1 MYSLQPETAAE
12 FHVARCLR
20 ADRLAD
26 FGDVPDSRPGEKTI
40 RATFLRAMV
49 VARLSDPSIAPT
61 GIEIIG
67 AIIDGDLIC
76 RGLASAGDPLPDLNL
91 SDCRIRGVVDLSGTC
106 WTSVNIDRCT
116 LCGLSANGM
125 RVDGS
130 LFARDLVF
138 DFAAPV
144 AIDLDV
150 EPMTTIDF
158 EGLVVGSN
166 VLLNELGRSLSQES
180 DGFGSVC
187 LQLNQCRIG
196 GSLVLSGASLR
207 NADGLALNMQF
218 GEVTGAVFMDAR
230 GGHRFRAV
238 GSVDFLGARIGGRVT
253 CDGASL
259 ANEKGVAL
267 MMDGA
272 EIKGGLTCNEAND
285 HPFSAKGGVSLSATR
300 IGISLNLV
308 GAQLENS
315 SGSALIADN
324 AEVIGNVYL
333 AASARRRFEASGA
346 VSLRYAKIFGVFN
359 CTGAHFE
366 GPAADA
372 DTRQTAIRG
381 DALVVDGAEVT
392 GGVLLRSS
400 DEVRFEAKGRVSL
413 SGARLG
419 GELNCSGASFDNED
433 GIAFTIEGTEVQ
445 GGVYLRTG
453 AGHRFEARGQVSL
466 LDARIAGALDCSG
479 ANFMGMWTAGTTG
492 EQPARARGMAL
503 SLERA
508 DVTGG
513 VFLRATAKDW
523 LDFSGTIN
531 LYGAKI
537 GVLVECVARITSAQ
551 DSLRF
556 DMAVIRGRL
565 KVHLAQGSLGE
576 VSLRG
581 TQVEELD
588 DNGGDGWDGRVTG
601 QYDSS
606 RTNSVVLK
614 LDGFTY
620 QRFGEWSTRPN
631 APTGFGHIVRIAR
644 RMAGKGMDHDIWW
657 RRAKWLD
664 RQCIRVGPDE
674 FFPQPHEQLARILRL
689 TGHAYDARRIAIH
702 RFEHERRCRADSVL
716 SRPIIFLYRWLF
728 GCGYLPVHALV
739 TVLAWLLLGWVG
751 VSHAIDLNE
760 SRNVVFVRS
769 TTGVD
774 IVRTLSRPEE
784 APRMPSQTG
793 PYDRFDTRDIACDEV
808 SPLLYALDTML
819 PVFQLHTEEKCEF
832 TNNTRHGR
840 WWRFGKAAYALIGW
854 ILVTLAALTWTGV
867 LRKDA
872 A

>member
-1 MYSLQPETAAE
+1 M
-12 FHVARCLR
+12 ARCLR

-26 FGDVPDSRPGEKTI
+26 FRDVPDSRPGEKTI
-40 RATFLRAMV
+40 RATFLRALV
-49 VARLSDPSIAPT
+49 VARLSDPSVAPT

-67 AIIDGDLIC
+67 AVIDDDLIC

-91 SDCRIRGVVDLSGTC
+91 SDCSIRGVLDLSGTC

-116 LCGLSANGM
+116 LGGLSANGM

-130 LFARDLVF
+130 LSARNLVF
-138 DFAAPV
+138 EFASPV

-150 EPMTTIDF
+150 EPMTTIEF
-158 EGLVVGSN
+158 EGLVAGSN
-166 VLLNELGRSLSQES
+166 VVLSKLGRSLSRES
-180 DGFGSVC
+180 EGFGSVC

-207 NADGLALNMQF
+207 NADGLALNIQF
-218 GEVTGAVFMDAR
+218 GEVTGAVFMDAD
-230 GGHRFRAV
+230 GGRRFRAI
-238 GSVDFLGARIGGRVT
+238 GRVDFLGARIGGRVA

-259 ANEKGVAL
+259 ANQTGVAL

-272 EIKGGLTCNEAND
+272 DVKGGLACNESAD
-285 HPFSAKGGVSLSATR
+285 HPFSAKGGVSLSAAK
-300 IGISLNLV
+300 IGISLNFV
-308 GAQLENS
+308 GAQLENA
-315 SGSALIADN
+315 SGRALVADN

-333 AASARRRFEASGA
+333 AASARRRFEASGT
-346 VSLRYAKIFGVFN
+346 VSLRYTKIFGVFD
-359 CTGAHFE
+359 CTGARFE
-366 GPAADA
+366 GPAP
-372 DTRQTAIRG
+372 DTDTGQTAIRG
-381 DALVVDGAEVT
+381 DALVADDAEVT

-400 DEVRFEAKGRVSL
+400 DDVRFEAKGRVSL

-419 GELNCSGASFDNED
+419 GELNCIGASFDNED
-433 GIAFTIEGTEVQ
+433 GIALTIEGTEVR
-445 GGVYLRTG
+445 GGVYLR
-453 AGHRFEARGQVSL
+453 AGNKLRFESRGQISL
-466 LDARIAGALDCSG
+466 LDATIAGALDCSG
-479 ANFMGMWTAGTTG
+479 ANLLGTWTVGTTG
-492 EQPARARGMAL
+492 EQQARARGMAL

-513 VFLRATAKDW
+513 VFLRATAKEW

-537 GVLVECVARITSAQ
+537 GVLVECVVRMTSAQ

-556 DMAVIRGRL
+556 DMAVIRGKL

-576 VSLRG
+576 VALRG

-588 DNGGDGWDGRVTG
+588 DNGGDGWDGRVMG
-601 QYDSS
+601 QRDPS
-606 RTNSVVLK
+606 RTNDVVLR

-631 APTGFGHIVRIAR
+631 APTGFGHVVRIVR
-644 RMAGKGMDHDIWW
+644 RMAGKGIDRDIWW
-657 RRAKWLD
+657 RRTKWLE
-664 RQCIRVGPDE
+664 RQCRRASPDE
-674 FFPQPHEQLARILRL
+674 FFPQPHEQLARMLHL

-716 SRPIIFLYRWLF
+716 SRPIVFLYRWLF
-728 GCGYLPVHALV
+728 GCGYLPGRALV
-739 TVLAWLLLGWVG
+739 TVLAWLLFGWVC
-751 VSHAIDLNE
+751 VSHAIELNE
-760 SRNVVFVRS
+760 SRDVVFVRS

-774 IVRTLSRPEE
+774 IVRTLSKPEE
-784 APRMPSQTG
+784 APRTPSLPG

-819 PVFQLHTEEKCEF
+819 PVFQLHMEEKCEF
-832 TNNTRHGR
+832 TDNTRHGR